1 MSKQAKHFYEF
12 GPFRLDATQRL
23 LLREGT
29 VVPLTLK
36 AFDLLLTLVESDG
49 QVLTK
54 DELMHRVWP
63 DSFVEEANLSHHIHK
78 LREALGEREQGD
90 KYIETLTRRGYR
102 FIAKITEVQDR
113 DADLIVE
120 EHSRAHVVVEEDD
133 TSEKVIETKTDRT
146 EQPLAL
152 PAHVQSRVPRRQ
164 LLLICGGIVVVGLVV
179 GLNYFLRGRE
189 PRQVAGA

>member
-12 GPFRLDATQRL
+12 GSFRLDVTQQL
-23 LLREGT
+23 LLRDGT

-63 DSFVEEANLSHHIHK
+63 DSYVEEANLSHHIHK
-78 LREALGEREQGD
+78 LREALGEKTNGD

-102 FIAKITEVQDR
+102 FVARITEVR
-113 DADLIVE
+113 DANADLILA
-120 EHSRAHVVVEEDD
+120 EHSRAHLVVEED
-133 TSEKVIETKTDRT
+133 
-146 EQPLAL
+146 
-152 PAHVQSRVPRRQ
+152 
-164 LLLICGGIVVVGLVV
+164 
-179 GLNYFLRGRE
+179 
-189 PRQVAGA
+189 